1 MPRKPSKL
9 AQQYRSVFSG
19 PEGQAVLADIMAQC
33 KVYAPILPT
42 DAVTMAFENGQ
53 RNIGLMIA
61 AHLAYKPSDFVQRA
75 KDHNNALEHILG

>member
-19 PEGQAVLADIMAQC
+19 PDGQAVLADIMAQC
-33 KVYAPILPT
+33 KVYAQILPGEMS
-42 DAVTMAFENGQ
+42 DFDLGQ

-61 AHLAYKPSDFVQRA
+61 AHLAYKPSDFVDRA
-75 KDHNNALEHILG
+75 KAHNNVLEDILG